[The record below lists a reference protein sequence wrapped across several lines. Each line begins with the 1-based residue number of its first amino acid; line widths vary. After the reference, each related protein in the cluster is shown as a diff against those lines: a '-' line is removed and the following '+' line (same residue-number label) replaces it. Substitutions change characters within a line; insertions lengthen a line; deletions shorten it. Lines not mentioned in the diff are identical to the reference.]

1 MKNNIINCLKEFHK
15 INPLAE
21 GCNKNILVQKKNSM
35 LWIIRAL
42 FIIIGIVSGT
52 IVSGTS
58 GGIIAFFAVAILIGI
73 GHI

>member
-1 MKNNIINCLKEFHK
+1 
-15 INPLAE
+15 
-21 GCNKNILVQKKNSM
+21 M

-73 GHI
+73 EIYSKVLTIN